1 MSLLTQTLRTRKCK
15 HHPVKNKQPGEKM
28 HFQTTRMKLC
38 SLCSHSYVW
47 VTSRCRE
54 MLFLYWSKIRTH
66 KSEKL
71 RNPHHQAKQSEKNCI
86 SSVAGGRQQIV
97 TIKTNTQ
104 LLKAVVKHCL
114 M

>member
-1 MSLLTQTLRTRKCK
+1 
-15 HHPVKNKQPGEKM
+15 M

-38 SLCSHSYVW
+38 FLCLHSYVW
-47 VTSRCRE
+47 IMSRCRE
-54 MLFLYWSKIRTH
+54 MLFLYWSKIRAH

-71 RNPHHQAKQSEKNCI
+71 RNPYHRAKQSEKKPCI

-97 TIKTNTQ
+97 PVKTNTQ